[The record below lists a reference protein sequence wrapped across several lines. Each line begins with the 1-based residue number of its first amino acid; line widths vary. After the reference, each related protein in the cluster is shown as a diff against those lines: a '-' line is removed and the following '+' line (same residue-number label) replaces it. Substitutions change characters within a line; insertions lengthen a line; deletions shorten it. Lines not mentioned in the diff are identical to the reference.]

1 MVSVGRHCRS
11 TFVETTIRIIY
22 NYILAFYMLQI
33 STQRSGG
40 GPLNGNQRTT
50 RRRNRLTNVALFVVL
65 IILILLCLCVGKYAI
80 SPGECMK
87 ILFGRLFHAAQS
99 WDAMDENLL
108 MGVRFPRTMATVIVG
123 AALALSGVV
132 YQGIFKNPLVSPDFL
147 GVSSG
152 ACVGAAIAILLS
164 LSAGL
169 VQVFAF
175 FGGILAVTLTLLIP
189 KLLRSDSNIML
200 VLAGIIVGGAMSS
213 ILGFI
218 KYIADPETQ
227 LAAITY
233 WQLGS
238 FAYVDNKA
246 VLSVLPL
253 SIAAAV
259 ILLMMAW
266 WINILSLGEQEAQSL
281 GANVSLLRGV
291 CIVCSTILT
300 AGAVCISGTI
310 GWVGLVIPHFGR
322 MMVGSDNRTL
332 LPACCFIGGIF
343 MLLVDTVTRIIGPA
357 EMPVS
362 ILTGIIGAPFFAWL
376 LYRQRMHL
384 R

>member
-1 MVSVGRHCRS
+1 
-11 TFVETTIRIIY
+11 
-22 NYILAFYMLQI
+22 
-33 STQRSGG
+33 
-40 GPLNGNQRTT
+40 
-50 RRRNRLTNVALFVVL
+50 
-65 IILILLCLCVGKYAI
+65 
-80 SPGECMK
+80 MK

-362 ILTGIIGAPFFAWL
+362 SLTGIIGAPFFAWL

>member
-1 MVSVGRHCRS
+1 MSKVVGMEQ
-11 TFVETTIRIIY
+11 TWE
-22 NYILAFYMLQI
+22 
-33 STQRSGG
+33 G
-40 GPLNGNQRTT
+40 
-50 RRRNRLTNVALFVVL
+50 
-65 IILILLCLCVGKYAI
+65 
-80 SPGECMK
+80 
-87 ILFGRLFHAAQS
+87 
-99 WDAMDENLL
+99 MDEKLL
-108 MGVRFPRTMATVIVG
+108 MEVRFPRTMATVIVG
-123 AALALSGVV
+123 AALSLSGAV

-147 GVSSG
+147 GVSAG

-164 LSAGL
+164 MSSGL
-169 VQVFAF
+169 VQIFAF
-175 FGGILAVTLTLLIP
+175 FGGILAVSLTLLIP
-189 KLLRSDSNIML
+189 KAIRSTSNIML

-246 VLSVLPL
+246 VLSILPL

-259 ILLMMAW
+259 IILLMAW
-266 WINILSLGEQEAQSL
+266 WINVLSLGEQEAQVL

-291 CIVCSTILT
+291 CIVCATVLT
-300 AGAVCISGTI
+300 AGAVCIAGTI

-322 MMVGSDNRTL
+322 MLAGSDNRHL
-332 LPACCFIGGIF
+332 LPAVCFMGGIF
-343 MLLVDTVTRIIGPA
+343 MLLVDTVTRVIGPA

-362 ILTGIIGAPFFAWL
+362 ILTGLIGAPFYAWL
-376 LYRQRMHL
+376 LYRQRGNL

>member
-1 MVSVGRHCRS
+1 MSYKG
-11 TFVETTIRIIY
+11 TTSSSKKQGLI
-22 NYILAFYMLQI
+22 NL
-33 STQRSGG
+33 
-40 GPLNGNQRTT
+40 
-50 RRRNRLTNVALFVVL
+50 ALFLVL
-65 IILILLCLCVGKYAI
+65 IILVIACLCVGKYSI
-80 SPGECMK
+80 SPGECMH
-87 ILFGRLFHAAQS
+87 ILWGKLTGMES
-99 WDAMDENLL
+99 TWNGMDEKLL

-123 AALALSGVV
+123 AALALSGAV

-152 ACVGAAIAILLS
+152 ACIGAAVAILLS
-164 LSAGL
+164 MSSGMI
-169 VQVFAF
+169 QIFAF
-175 FGGILAVTLTLLIP
+175 FGGILAVSLTVFIP
-189 KLLRSDSNIML
+189 KAMRSDSNIML
-200 VLAGIIVGGAMSS
+200 VLAGIIVSGAMTS

-238 FAYVDNKA
+238 FAYVDNGT
-246 VLSVLPL
+246 VLSILPL
-253 SIAAAV
+253 SAAAAAI
-259 ILLMMAW
+259 ILAMAW

-281 GANVSLLRGV
+281 GVNVSLLRGV
-291 CIVCSTILT
+291 CIVCSTVLT

-322 MMVGSDNRTL
+322 MLIGSDNRAL

-343 MLLVDTVTRIIGPA
+343 MLVVDTVTRIIGPA

-376 LYRQRMHL
+376 LYRQRMNL

>member
-1 MVSVGRHCRS
+1 MKS
-11 TFVETTIRIIY
+11 TG
-22 NYILAFYMLQI
+22 LASSSKKQGLI
-33 STQRSGG
+33 N
-40 GPLNGNQRTT
+40 L
-50 RRRNRLTNVALFVVL
+50 ALFLVL
-65 IILILLCLCVGKYAI
+65 IILVIACLCVGKYSI
-80 SPGECMK
+80 SPGECLH
-87 ILFGRLFHAAQS
+87 ILWGKLTGMEPA
-99 WDAMDENLL
+99 WNGMDEKLL

-123 AALALSGVV
+123 AALALSGAV

-152 ACVGAAIAILLS
+152 ACIGAAIAILLS
-164 LSAGL
+164 MSSGMI
-169 VQVFAF
+169 QIFAF
-175 FGGILAVTLTLLIP
+175 FGGILAVSLTVFIP
-189 KLLRSDSNIML
+189 KAMRSDSNIML
-200 VLAGIIVGGAMSS
+200 VLAGIIVSGAMTS

-238 FAYVDNKA
+238 FAYVDNGT
-246 VLSVLPL
+246 VLSILPL
-253 SIAAAV
+253 SAAAAAI
-259 ILLMMAW
+259 ILAMAW

-281 GANVSLLRGV
+281 GVNVSLLRGV
-291 CIVCSTILT
+291 CIVCSTVLT

-322 MMVGSDNRTL
+322 MLIGSDNRAL

-343 MLLVDTVTRIIGPA
+343 MLVVDTVTRIIGPA

-376 LYRQRMHL
+376 LYRQRMNL

>member
-1 MVSVGRHCRS
+1 M
-11 TFVETTIRIIY
+11 
-22 NYILAFYMLQI
+22 
-33 STQRSGG
+33 
-40 GPLNGNQRTT
+40 
-50 RRRNRLTNVALFVVL
+50 ALF
-65 IILILLCLCVGKYAI
+65 LILLVLILVCLCVGKYSI
-80 SPGECMK
+80 EPGECIRIIWGK
-87 ILFGRLFHAAQS
+87 LIHAQPS
-99 WDAMDENLL
+99 WDGMDEKLL
-108 MGVRFPRTMATVIVG
+108 MGIRLPRTMATVIVG
-123 AALALSGVV
+123 AALALSGAV

-164 LSAGL
+164 MSSGL

-175 FGGILAVTLTLLIP
+175 FGGILAVSLTVMIP
-189 KLLRSDSNIML
+189 SAMRSESNIML
-200 VLAGIIVGGAMSS
+200 VLAGIIVGGVMTS

-227 LAAITY
+227 LAEITY

-238 FAYVDNKA
+238 FAYVDNRA
-246 VLSVLPL
+246 IISILPL

-259 ILLMMAW
+259 ILLAMSW
-266 WINILSLGEQEAQSL
+266 WINVLSLGEQEAEML
-281 GANVSLLRGV
+281 GANVTVLRGI
-291 CIVCSTILT
+291 CIVCSTVLT

-322 MMVGSDNRTL
+322 MIIGSDNRYL
-332 LPACCFIGGIF
+332 LPGCCFIGGIF
-343 MLLVDTVTRIIGPA
+343 MLLVDTITRVIGPA

-362 ILTGIIGAPFFAWL
+362 ILTGLLGAPFFAWL
-376 LYRQRMHL
+376 LYRQRMNM